1 MTWIL
6 KILSWL
12 LLLPI
17 YFYQHCISP
26 FTPPSCRF
34 TPTCSQY
41 AKEAILKH
49 GPFKGLYLA
58 VRRILR
64 CHPWG
69 GSGFDPVPC
78 LLYFCLLVAPTAV
91 GCRYIEKPVADTTVL
106 QQWQAG
112 QTVSDEAIRAFGGV
126 EKCFAAQP
134 IPDAI
139 WTRMQGKTYKPNPYI
154 GRDDLRYVRLLHWDY
169 DQQVHLGEMIC
180 NKRIADTVVRIFRQL
195 YEARYPIGQM
205 LLPDVYNADDETQM
219 RHNNTSCFCYRA
231 VAGSAKL
238 SKHAR
243 GLAIDVNPLYNP
255 YYKNRAD
262 GTRYVQP
269 ATAVKYCDRTKDFR
283 YKIDTNDLCYRLF
296 IEAGFEWGGAWKSC
310 KDFQHF
316 ELSHINF

>member
-91 GCRYIEKPVADTTVL
+91 GCRTIEKPVADTTVL

-112 QTVSDEAIRAFGGV
+112 QTVSDEAIRACCRKSV
-126 EKCFAAQP
+126 ERVTGLTVFRQADDAAC
-134 IPDAI
+134 
-139 WTRMQGKTYKPNPYI
+139 
-154 GRDDLRYVRLLHWDY
+154 
-169 DQQVHLGEMIC
+169 GEMI
-180 NKRIADTVVRIFRQL
+180 K
-195 YEARYPIGQM
+195 
-205 LLPDVYNADDETQM
+205 
-219 RHNNTSCFCYRA
+219 
-231 VAGSAKL
+231 
-238 SKHAR
+238 
-243 GLAIDVNPLYNP
+243 
-255 YYKNRAD
+255 
-262 GTRYVQP
+262 
-269 ATAVKYCDRTKDFR
+269 
-283 YKIDTNDLCYRLF
+283 
-296 IEAGFEWGGAWKSC
+296 
-310 KDFQHF
+310 
-316 ELSHINF
+316 